1 VKVIVGAAIVRGNAL
16 LAQQRSYPVE
26 VAGLWELPG
35 GRVERG
41 ESEVD
46 AVRRECREE
55 LGVDVVVGDR
65 VGDEVPLRAGM
76 VLRVYSARLADSA
89 ADPKPLEHNA
99 LRWIHAASLET
110 VPWLPA
116 DLELLPALRALLAG

>member
-1 VKVIVGAAIVRGNAL
+1 VKVIVGAAIVRGATL
-16 LAQQRSYPVE
+16 LAQQRAYPAE

-55 LGVDVVVGDR
+55 LGVDVVVGER
-65 VGDEVPLRAGM
+65 VGGEVGLRAGL
-76 VLRVYSARLADSA
+76 VLRVYSARLADPA
-89 ADPKPLEHNA
+89 ADPKPLEHKA
-99 LRWIHAASLET
+99 LRWIHVSSLEA
-110 VPWLPA
+110 VRWLPA
-116 DLELLPALRALLAG
+116 DLELLPALRAFLTG